1 MHKDGVLMIH
11 YIVEENEDLKKNVI
25 DMVKKDVITQWLMG
39 DQLKQDQFNFLYE
52 VIKIIYDSALRDKLI
67 AGDKELINEVIPQL
81 VAFKSIM
88 AIRNIQLTKAKE
100 AFHDKEKEE
109 LEAAQAA
116 TSKNPKVLKGSKTMS
131 KMNEE
136 EIVQM
141 RMDNEKKGGM
151 EFEKS
156 EQ

>member
-1 MHKDGVLMIH
+1 
-11 YIVEENEDLKKNVI
+11 
-25 DMVKKDVITQWLMG
+25 
-39 DQLKQDQFNFLYE
+39 
-52 VIKIIYDSALRDKLI
+52 
-67 AGDKELINEVIPQL
+67 
-81 VAFKSIM
+81 M

-156 EQ
+156 E

>member
-67 AGDKELINEVIPQL
+67 AGDKELINEVIP
-81 VAFKSIM
+81 
-88 AIRNIQLTKAKE
+88 
-100 AFHDKEKEE
+100 
-109 LEAAQAA
+109 
-116 TSKNPKVLKGSKTMS
+116 
-131 KMNEE
+131 
-136 EIVQM
+136 
-141 RMDNEKKGGM
+141 
-151 EFEKS
+151 
-156 EQ
+156 